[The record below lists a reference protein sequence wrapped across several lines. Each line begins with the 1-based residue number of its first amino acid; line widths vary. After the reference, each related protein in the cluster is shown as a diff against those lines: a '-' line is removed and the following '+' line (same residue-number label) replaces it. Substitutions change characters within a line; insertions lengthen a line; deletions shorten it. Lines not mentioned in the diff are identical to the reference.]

1 MNKGIKAGSRVV
13 CISSNV
19 FLPLKEGKTYTVT
32 EVYESPN
39 IGTALRLAELPPE
52 GGYKLSR
59 FELAQ

>member
-13 CISSNV
+13 CKSTTP

-32 EVYESPN
+32 EVYESPY
-39 IGTALRLAELPPE
+39 IGTGLRLAELPPQ